1 MTLLKH
7 LEIISDPRTDINIKH
22 NLIDVVFLTLS
33 AILSGATGWKSI
45 EQFGIHQL
53 DWLRLYRPFEHGIP
67 RRHCIANIIKS
78 LDSEL
83 LLQAIF
89 GWLNDKRLQT
99 GKPIIALDGKTMRRA
114 WADDIHQALHIVS
127 AFDVRNGMALYLEA
141 AEKKGHEAAIARDI
155 IDALALDNAV
165 VTLDTLHCQKA
176 TMDKII
182 SKKSDFVIQ
191 IKGNQPALLAAVKAA
206 FAACYDSPALAISEQ
221 TNTGHG
227 RKECRRVMQIEGN
240 LPPELSEKWPHIRTL
255 VEVASE
261 RTVGNKTACSSRW
274 YVSSLPVDTAQL
286 ADIIRA
292 HWAIENQLHWV
303 LDVVFREDELNV
315 SDPDGAKHLALFNR
329 AALSVIKQHQGKKD
343 SLAAKR
349 QSAAW
354 DPAFRSELL
363 FG

>member
-7 LEIISDPRTDINIKH
+7 LEIITDPRKDINIKH

-33 AILSGATGWKSI
+33 ASLSGATGWKSI
-45 EQFGIHQL
+45 EQFGTHQL

-89 GWLNDKRLQT
+89 GWLNDKRQLT

-114 WADDIHQALHIVS
+114 WADDIHKELHVVS
-127 AFDVRNGMALYLEA
+127 AFDVKTGMALYLDA
-141 AEKKGHEAAIARDI
+141 ADKKGHEAAVARDI

-165 VTLDTLHCQKA
+165 VTLDALHCQKT
-176 TMDKII
+176 TMSKII
-182 SKKSDFVIQ
+182 GKNGDFVIQ
-191 IKGNQPALLAAVKAA
+191 IKGNQPTLLEAVKAE
-206 FAACYDSPALAISEQ
+206 FATRYDSPELAMFEQ

-227 RKECRRVMQIEGN
+227 RKERRRVMQIAGH
-240 LPPELSEKWPHIRTL
+240 LLPELSEKWPHIKTL
-255 VEVASE
+255 IEVASE
-261 RTVGNKTACSSRW
+261 RTVGAKTACSSHW
-274 YVSSLPVDTAQL
+274 YASSLPVNAAEL
-286 ADIIRA
+286 ADIIRE

-329 AALSVIKQHQGKKD
+329 AALSVIKQHRGKKD
-343 SLAAKR
+343 SLVGKR

-354 DPAFRSELL
+354 APNFRSELL